1 MSYYHDRIRK
11 SVKDIQMILVDD
23 IYMSMDSAKAIN
35 EQLIFILALLK
46 KEEEDNGNDS

>member
-11 SVKDIQMILVDD
+11 SVRDIQLILIND

-35 EQLIFILALLK
+35 EQLNFILALMK
-46 KEEEDNGNDS
+46 KEEEENGSNS